1 MEYEILWNGAHRG
14 VDADLLCVHPALVRD
29 VPEATVTHREM
40 DQVRDY
46 QYWTAVRA
54 RVLALL
60 ESRESWR
67 IKELHTAM
75 GLDQR
80 SRVIHGIVQRLR
92 RHRQVRTV
100 AYGTIALVRR
110 QTGAAA

>member
-1 MEYEILWNGAHRG
+1 MDYIIVWDGAHRG
-14 VDADLLCVHPALVRD
+14 VDADLLCVHPATFKD
-29 VPEATVTHREM
+29 VPDATVTHREM

-46 QYWTAVRA
+46 RYWSEVRA
-54 RVLALL
+54 RVLTLL
-60 ESRESWR
+60 ESQESWR
-67 IKELHTAM
+67 IKDLQIAM
-75 GLDQR
+75 GLDER